1 MAAEPAADPWSA
13 PNSDPWASGGWTDGT
28 SANAAAESEP
38 NADYSANALTADG
51 PQSRENQE
59 SGESATAPR
68 ADSWTDWTNR
78 RADSSSDGSSGDTTA
93 PGDRRASDG
102 SWGTWTSRGTWHPE
116 WHGGWWNR
124 WGGQGY
130 DWHSGHWG
138 ERDAATWTTSTA
150 TSAGTT
156 PTWTH
161 GNTYTAEPSTQAWTA
176 TSWMDNGAR
185 STCTPSPSSMAT
197 TGPPSSTR
205 PWSTSTHGHGGEDRG
220 VPVGGGG
227 KGPSE
232 KLLIPSF
239 SGDGDGAADLG
250 TSARSYLRQVA
261 AWEKMTKLSRDQ
273 RALVLY
279 QNLQGSAWVNAESL
293 SVNELAQ
300 EGGVDYL
307 KDWIRQHYLDVEV
320 TQVGRSLSDL
330 FRKLR
335 RKPSQT
341 FRDYTAEFNRLLARV
356 TECGCTLPDVANAW
370 LYVDRANLDE
380 TTEVSLLASV
390 GNKYALR
397 VLQQAAIVLDRSMR
411 KPWEKGGRETTG
423 GRRYNSVNHAED
435 GYDDNEDLSD
445 GDELLEDRLDQDT
458 GELYITYMTAKAKYK
473 DAAKARG
480 TTEIGN
486 KASGPKFNPAN
497 VKKAAEAKI
506 LLAKSKSHCA
516 SCGQRGHWHKD
527 PECPNRAAADK
538 AQTVHVTNEIFELT
552 TCKNGEPLYAILDSA
567 CSKTVVGTAWLERYL
582 GAVKGR
588 GFEVDFVYERE
599 CFRFGAAS
607 RIYEST
613 YAAIILTNILG
624 KWVAVKAAVVHG
636 DLPLLMSRPALGHLG
651 LVLDLGMNRARF
663 RKLSEGELELIE
675 TSSGHPAVLIE
686 SDSNQKPD
694 MSQLPKSWE
703 AHGTAVLSSREVYMT
718 SCAGD
723 GDVGKQPFIPAS
735 FRGMSQA
742 APATSVWKMTKVE
755 LLSECNRRGLAVN
768 AKWTCPELRTVLN
781 ADSEHNRGT
790 STVPKGLSS
799 MNLAELKAEADRLG
813 IHTVAKET
821 RGSLMLKV
829 RDAMAPDS
837 TVMTIG
843 RFRGSS
849 YVDIPENYASWASE
863 EERQNGDNMSPDLKR
878 FVMWR
883 RHRRTL
889 DAKETTV
896 KRHTKNPEK
905 NTKVPPPPLSETGS
919 SAWGVVE
926 DPNGELSDWRP
937 IPPSTAARTG
947 YPNEIHDSASS
958 TTSMSP
964 WMTSPWMPKHMTTTR
979 PKARAARRDRSPEER
994 GPMEQEID
1002 EATYSEIQE
1011 LEDGYS
1017 GAGMVPKEENSFR
1030 SCSSGSDDGVEEVFI
1045 SKGDLAKIGE
1055 DVAGV
1060 RHHHEHPGEL
1070 AAAGALREQDFS
1082 YERLSE
1088 ILRQYDFEKCPV
1100 RRQGIHLDAGGTRV
1114 AFGYYA
1120 YGSFKGVCKN
1130 SARWAN
1136 LTCYLNAFLTE
1147 HAGGE
1152 GQERASWSA
1161 ITVLSDCPASMH
1173 TDKNN
1178 LKGSSNYVT
1187 SWGDGSG
1194 GGLWIERQGGGTWRR
1209 GPDGQE
1215 IEGEVLDTNRQ
1226 VWEFDPRLRHASEP
1240 ATGQRWTV
1248 AAYTPRTYPDANKT
1262 EKKLLRG
1269 LGFPLPTAAEVR
1281 EARRRHEAWSGNRG
1295 TAGENLAT
1303 TTPTT
1308 RPRRSQRRT
1317 MWKTVAFLSVMYST
1331 AMSAMGQATQEAVP
1345 TGSFPDTAL
1354 LEVGGLSATCRAG
1367 EYCGEHVRVVEP
1379 ILPEDLLHNEHP
1391 RDLPLGYVETA
1402 VIRHRPGQLWIHASP
1417 VMKDL
1422 VIYSDVVEA
1431 IGRQL
1436 SEGRAVVIE
1445 RNIEEDDVWDRISS
1459 GWGEAG
1465 YFTQRDRDEDG
1476 NELLR
1481 VIYHDDNLAAYEV
1494 LAEGV
1499 GEGEEPNRA
1508 DEEML
1513 EEADAEAKE
1522 SPDGHAGGAVVHL
1535 PEGDL
1540 REPGGERGAKA
1551 IKFPAN
1557 VPGRVASS
1565 LRRLHQNLGHPS
1577 PIDFARHLRLAGA
1590 SREVLKA
1597 AKGLEC
1603 EVCRRAKAPAI
1614 AKPAKIAPCLRFNQ
1628 MIGADLLYVHDTEG
1642 VRHQLLSLVDFSSTY
1657 HVMVPVARKDTASLE
1672 KAYCENWL
1680 NVFGAPAVIA
1690 VDLENGLEKA
1700 LARVGDWTGTRIRNA
1715 AGQAHYQAGF
1725 TERQGGIWKAT
1736 FAKLCE
1742 ELNVTKGDITV
1753 AIGAVSS
1760 AKNRLAKV
1768 SGYSPFQ
1775 HVFGAQPND
1784 PEDLLYG
1791 PHANNPN
1798 EEAIIDDRHAQEV
1811 AIRSAARAAF
1821 FHVQT
1826 DERVRRALSGRTRV
1840 TSRAPEC
1847 GERVFYYRKTKNN
1860 KRGMWMGPG
1869 TVIGYEG
1876 VNAWVTRGGR
1886 CVLCAPEHL
1895 RLATPEEL
1903 GEAFSLRAA
1912 REDLDK
1918 LLNLDD
1924 DEDAFEEEDAGY
1936 GIGEVEYEQGDM
1948 DVEEPETA
1956 EVEHGEPPEVRQGLR
1971 RGPDA
1976 PPPVVLKRQR
1986 RKGRPEDAQA
1996 VFMMKKARTQRSRDK
2011 ALEKEIPWALI
2022 PEEMRASFR
2031 AAEAKQWSEHVD
2043 SKAITVLTIAES
2055 ERVRSTVPPERILST
2070 RYAYKDKHMGLRRA
2084 NPEVAWKPKA
2094 RLVVGGH
2101 ADPDLQSG
2109 ELTTDSPTVARS
2121 SMLSVLQVCASRKWC
2136 AAAGDIQAAFLQGVE
2151 LQRDLWIAQPRGG
2164 VESLD
2169 PRQLAKVNKG
2179 IFGLTESPRM
2189 WYDRLSGVLTT
2200 EIFKYQGIEYR
2211 LVPSPLDACVLMMMR
2226 TDDQGEPEALLTI
2239 HVDDIMIA
2247 APTEMNRYLQK
2258 EISRLF
2264 PVDDWIE
2271 NSFEYTGSLIHV
2283 SDSGITVN
2291 QATFV
2296 DGRLFTVDVPKNQ
2309 DGKMPAD
2316 EEQTIDNRSLLG
2328 ALSWLSSQSR
2338 PDLACGVAMSQQL
2351 QRSPLTDDV
2360 RFVNRLV
2367 SRAKEHRDCGIH
2379 LRPVPLDKA
2388 IFVVYHDAGW
2398 ANADL
2403 EEAEEDFKLNPIEIQ
2418 DGTIHDFYDKERER
2432 KPKRAGSKVA
2442 SQIGHL
2448 IMLFHADVI
2457 DGVKEKG
2464 SVLEWRS
2471 QSCKRVCRSTFG
2483 AETMAAAEGLEGG
2496 QYMRALFGTLLT
2508 GRLMNHA
2515 QARARWPLLCLSDC
2529 KSLFDFLHKAGAPK
2543 VPSDRRLAI
2552 DLAALRQELKL
2563 EKWAERLPFQWI
2575 PTTIQLA
2582 DPLTKPK
2589 RVEGWWE
2596 AIRDGVEL
2604 PFKRGLFRRG
2614 EENFNQCKREGSE
2627 RW

>member
-1 MAAEPAADPWSA
+1 
-13 PNSDPWASGGWTDGT
+13 
-28 SANAAAESEP
+28 
-38 NADYSANALTADG
+38 
-51 PQSRENQE
+51 
-59 SGESATAPR
+59 
-68 ADSWTDWTNR
+68 
-78 RADSSSDGSSGDTTA
+78 
-93 PGDRRASDG
+93 
-102 SWGTWTSRGTWHPE
+102 
-116 WHGGWWNR
+116 
-124 WGGQGY
+124 
-130 DWHSGHWG
+130 
-138 ERDAATWTTSTA
+138 
-150 TSAGTT
+150 
-156 PTWTH
+156 
-161 GNTYTAEPSTQAWTA
+161 
-176 TSWMDNGAR
+176 
-185 STCTPSPSSMAT
+185 MAT

-723 GDVGKQPFIPAS
+723 GDVGGPMSSSSCSTSSKIFYDKKIDPAVRDMLVADVLNETV
-735 FRGMSQA
+735 FLA
-742 APATSVWKMTKVE
+742 WWAKVE
-755 LLSECNRRGLAVN
+755 LRDFWIETPEKLVRVHTTPRKYFFDPRSWRTPHVQQRDQLLSQLGSLRETCGISCMSQRLLSTVAEVWTARDVHATDGYPVLWVGRSVFNRQTALHPCLLPRHEPGCPGDLGMENDQGGAAERVQQERLGGECKVDVPGTSDGAQRGLGAQPRHFNGAQGPFVHEPRGAQSGSGQVGHPHGGQGDQREPDVEGEGRHGARLDGDDHRPLSGKFLRGHPGELRELGFGGGEAERRQYVTRPEALRDVATPSPHPGRKGDNGEAPHEEPREEHQSTAPTVERDGVVSMGGGRGSERRAQRLAPDPTVDGGTHRVPQRDPRQRLVNDLDVAMDDVTVDAKAYDHHTAKGKGGAPRPESRGEGTHGAGDRRGHL
-768 AKWTCPELRTVLN
+768 LRDPG
-781 ADSEHNRGT
+781 AG
-790 STVPKGLSS
+790 G
-799 MNLAELKAEADRLG
+799 EAG
-813 IHTVAKET
+813 
-821 RGSLMLKV
+821 
-829 RDAMAPDS
+829 
-837 TVMTIG
+837 
-843 RFRGSS
+843 
-849 YVDIPENYASWASE
+849 
-863 EERQNGDNMSPDLKR
+863 
-878 FVMWR
+878 
-883 RHRRTL
+883 
-889 DAKETTV
+889 
-896 KRHTKNPEK
+896 
-905 NTKVPPPPLSETGS
+905 
-919 SAWGVVE
+919 GVE
-926 DPNGELSDWRP
+926 
-937 IPPSTAARTG
+937 
-947 YPNEIHDSASS
+947 
-958 TTSMSP
+958 
-964 WMTSPWMPKHMTTTR
+964 
-979 PKARAARRDRSPEER
+979 
-994 GPMEQEID
+994 GPMRSAQ
-1002 EATYSEIQE
+1002 AAVSK
-1011 LEDGYS
+1011 DGYS

-1055 DVAGV
+1055 DVAGA

-2563 EKWAERLPFQWI
+2563 ERWAERLPFQWI

>member
-1 MAAEPAADPWSA
+1 MAAEPAADLWSA
-13 PNSDPWASGGWTDGT
+13 PNSDPWASSGWADGT
-28 SANAAAESEP
+28 SVNAAAESEP
-38 NADYSANALTADG
+38 NADNSANVLTSDG

-59 SGESATAPR
+59 PGESATAPR
-68 ADSWTDWTNR
+68 VDSWIDWTNR
-78 RADSSSDGSSGDTTA
+78 RTDSSSDGSAGDTTA

-116 WHGGWWNR
+116 WHGGWWSR
-124 WGGQGY
+124 WGGQGHE
-130 DWHSGHWG
+130 WHRGHWG
-138 ERDAATWTTSTA
+138 EREATAWTTSTA
-150 TSAGTT
+150 TSVEPT

-161 GNTYTAEPSTQAWTA
+161 GRTYAAEPHPQAWTA
-176 TSWMDNGAR
+176 TSWMDNGTR
-185 STCTPSPSSMAT
+185 PTCTSSPSPMAT
-197 TGPPSSTR
+197 TGS
-205 PWSTSTHGHGGEDRG
+205 PWSARPGSTATHGHGGEDRG
-220 VPVGGGG
+220 VPAGGGG

-261 AWEKMTKLSRDQ
+261 AWEKMTKLSKDQ

-435 GYDDNEDLSD
+435 GFDEDEDQSD
-445 GDELLEDRLDQDT
+445 GDEFLEDRLDQDT

-480 TTEIGN
+480 TTELGH
-486 KASGPKFNPAN
+486 KAGGPKFNPAN

-527 PECPNRAAADK
+527 AECPNRAAADK

-588 GFEVDFVYERE
+588 GFEADFVYERE

-651 LVLDLGMNRARF
+651 LILDLGMNRARF

-723 GDVGKQPFIPAS
+723 GDVGGPMCSSSCSTSPKIFYDKKIDPAVRDMLVADVLNDTVFLAWWARVELRDFWIETPEKLVRVHTTPRKYFFDPRS
-735 FRGMSQA
+735 WRTPHVQQRDQLLSQLGSLRETCGISCMSQR
-742 APATSVWKMTKVE
+742 
-755 LLSECNRRGLAVN
+755 LLSTVAEVWTARDVHATDGYPVLWVGRSVFNRQTALRPCLLPRHEPGCPGDLGMEDDQGGAAGRVQQERLGGECKVDVPGTSDSAHRGFGAQPRHLSGSQGALVHEPRRAQGGSGQAGHLHGGQGDQGEPDAEGEGRRGARLN
-768 AKWTCPELRTVLN
+768 GDDHRSLSGKFLRGYPGELRELGVRGGEAERRQYVTRPEALRDV
-781 ADSEHNRGT
+781 ATPSSHSGRKGDGGEAPDEEPREEHQGAT
-790 STVPKGLSS
+790 STVERDRIVS
-799 MNLAELKAEADRLG
+799 MG
-813 IHTVAKET
+813 GG
-821 RGSLMLKV
+821 RGSERRAQRLAADPTV
-829 RDAMAPDS
+829 GGSPRGVPQRDPRQCLVDDLNVAMD
-837 TVMTIG
+837 
-843 RFRGSS
+843 
-849 YVDIPENYASWASE
+849 DIP
-863 EERQNGDNMSPDLKR
+863 M
-878 FVMWR
+878 
-883 RHRRTL
+883 
-889 DAKETTV
+889 DAKTRDDYAAKGKGGTP
-896 KRHTKNPEK
+896 RPE
-905 NTKVPPPPLSETGS
+905 PR
-919 SAWGVVE
+919 
-926 DPNGELSDWRP
+926 GEG
-937 IPPSTAARTG
+937 THGA
-947 YPNEIHDSASS
+947 
-958 TTSMSP
+958 
-964 WMTSPWMPKHMTTTR
+964 
-979 PKARAARRDRSPEER
+979 RDRRGHLLRDPGAGGEAGGAE
-994 GPMEQEID
+994 GPMWSAQ
-1002 EATYSEIQE
+1002 AAVSK
-1011 LEDGYS
+1011 DGCS

-1055 DVAGV
+1055 DVAGA

-1082 YERLSE
+1082 YERISE
-1088 ILRQYDFEKCPV
+1088 ILLQYDFEKCPV
-1100 RRQGIHLDAGGTRV
+1100 RRQGIHLNTGGTRV

-1130 SARWAN
+1130 SARWAS
-1136 LTCYLNAFLTE
+1136 LTRYLNGFLIE

-1152 GQERASWSA
+1152 GRERASWSA
-1161 ITVLSDCPASMH
+1161 ITVLSNCPASLH

-1240 ATGQRWTV
+1240 ATGHRWTI

-1281 EARRRHEAWSGNRG
+1281 EARRRHEAWKGSRETVIGQPSS
-1295 TAGENLAT
+1295 TF
-1303 TTPTT
+1303 PTS
-1308 RPRRSQRRT
+1308 RPRRSQRRA

-1331 AMSAMGQATQEAVP
+1331 AMSAMGQATLEAVP
-1345 TGSFPDTAL
+1345 MGSFPDTAL
-1354 LEVGGLSATCRAG
+1354 LEIGGLSATCRAG

-1379 ILPEDLLHNEHP
+1379 ILPEDLLHNDHP
-1391 RDLPLGYVETA
+1391 KDLPFGYVETA
-1402 VIRHRPGQLWIHASP
+1402 VIRHRPGQLWVHAST

-1422 VIYSDVVEA
+1422 AIYSDIVEA

-1436 SEGRAVVIE
+1436 GEGRAVVME

-1465 YFTQRDRDEDG
+1465 YFTQGDRDEDG

-1481 VIYHDDNLAAYEV
+1481 VISYDDNLAVHEV
-1494 LAEGV
+1494 FAEGV
-1499 GEGEEPNRA
+1499 NEGEEPNRT
-1508 DEEML
+1508 DEEMP
-1513 EEADAEAKE
+1513 EEADAEARE
-1522 SPDGHAGGAVVHL
+1522 DLDDHAGGVTIHQQ

-1540 REPGGERGAKA
+1540 QAPGDERGAKA

-1557 VPGRVASS
+1557 VPGKIASS

-1577 PIDFARHLRLAGA
+1577 AIDFARHLRLAGA

-1672 KAYCENWL
+1672 KAYCESWL

-1700 LARVGDWTGTRIRNA
+1700 LARVGDWTGTRLRNA

-1736 FAKLCE
+1736 FAKLCD
-1742 ELNVTKGDITV
+1742 ELNVTKSDLTV
-1753 AIGAVSS
+1753 AVGAVSS

-1840 TSRAPEC
+1840 TARAPEC

-1936 GIGEVEYEQGDM
+1936 GVGEVEFEHDGM
-1948 DVEEPETA
+1948 DAEEPEAA
-1956 EVEHGEPPEVRQGLR
+1956 EVEHGEPPGARQGLR

-1986 RKGRPEDAQA
+1986 RKGRPGDAQA

-2022 PEEMRASFR
+2022 PEEMRPSFR

-2043 SKAITVLTIAES
+2043 SKAITVLSVAES
-2055 ERVRSTVPPERILST
+2055 ERVRNTVPAERILST

-2121 SMLSVLQVCASRKWC
+2121 SMLSVLQVCVLRGSGA
-2136 AAAGDIQAAFLQGVE
+2136 
-2151 LQRDLWIAQPRGG
+2151 QRL
-2164 VESLD
+2164 
-2169 PRQLAKVNKG
+2169 
-2179 IFGLTESPRM
+2179 
-2189 WYDRLSGVLTT
+2189 
-2200 EIFKYQGIEYR
+2200 
-2211 LVPSPLDACVLMMMR
+2211 
-2226 TDDQGEPEALLTI
+2226 
-2239 HVDDIMIA
+2239 
-2247 APTEMNRYLQK
+2247 
-2258 EISRLF
+2258 
-2264 PVDDWIE
+2264 
-2271 NSFEYTGSLIHV
+2271 
-2283 SDSGITVN
+2283 
-2291 QATFV
+2291 ATF
-2296 DGRLFTVDVPKNQ
+2296 RP
-2309 DGKMPAD
+2309 
-2316 EEQTIDNRSLLG
+2316 RSY
-2328 ALSWLSSQSR
+2328 
-2338 PDLACGVAMSQQL
+2338 
-2351 QRSPLTDDV
+2351 
-2360 RFVNRLV
+2360 
-2367 SRAKEHRDCGIH
+2367 KE
-2379 LRPVPLDKA
+2379 
-2388 IFVVYHDAGW
+2388 W
-2398 ANADL
+2398 
-2403 EEAEEDFKLNPIEIQ
+2403 
-2418 DGTIHDFYDKERER
+2418 
-2432 KPKRAGSKVA
+2432 S
-2442 SQIGHL
+2442 
-2448 IMLFHADVI
+2448 
-2457 DGVKEKG
+2457 
-2464 SVLEWRS
+2464 
-2471 QSCKRVCRSTFG
+2471 
-2483 AETMAAAEGLEGG
+2483 
-2496 QYMRALFGTLLT
+2496 
-2508 GRLMNHA
+2508 
-2515 QARARWPLLCLSDC
+2515 
-2529 KSLFDFLHKAGAPK
+2529 
-2543 VPSDRRLAI
+2543 
-2552 DLAALRQELKL
+2552 
-2563 EKWAERLPFQWI
+2563 
-2575 PTTIQLA
+2575 
-2582 DPLTKPK
+2582 
-2589 RVEGWWE
+2589 
-2596 AIRDGVEL
+2596 
-2604 PFKRGLFRRG
+2604 
-2614 EENFNQCKREGSE
+2614 FNVTSG
-2627 RW
+2627 